1 MVPAEQDG
9 EATFQDD
16 VAAFANRST
25 PKEARVIIGVCEVSL
40 SLPMAHSLKEK
51 RGLVKPLLAR
61 LRGEFNVSVAE
72 VEDQDRWQS
81 AVIAVA
87 MVAADG
93 ANLHGALEAVVRWIE
108 RTQPHLYLANWEIE
122 IM

>member
-1 MVPAEQDG
+1 M
-9 EATFQDD
+9 
-16 VAAFANRST
+16 
-25 PKEARVIIGVCEVSL
+25 IIGVCEVSL

-51 RGLVKPLLAR
+51 RGLLKPLLAR

-72 VEDQDRWQS
+72 VDDQDQWQS
-81 AVIAVA
+81 AVIAIA
-87 MVAADG
+87 MVSADG

-122 IM
+122 IV

>member
-1 MVPAEQDG
+1 M
-9 EATFQDD
+9 
-16 VAAFANRST
+16 
-25 PKEARVIIGVCEVSL
+25 IIGVCEVSL

-51 RGLVKPLLAR
+51 RGLIKPLLAR

-72 VEDQDRWQS
+72 VEDQDRWQA

-93 ANLHGALEAVVRWIE
+93 ANLHGALESVVQWIE